1 MNHTVRHYSFHCVRN
16 PELSF
21 RWRAICLLFT
31 SQTEKEWLRWS
42 LEIDSLQN
50 REPDHEKIVTNLSVH
65 FRVCPK
71 MVFVQFAKLSRERTT
86 LFSIISLTVG
96 NAC

>member
-1 MNHTVRHYSFHCVRN
+1 
-16 PELSF
+16 
-21 RWRAICLLFT
+21 
-31 SQTEKEWLRWS
+31 